1 MAAKKVKATE
11 TAVVETVVKAAENKA
26 TKTTKVATKPVEN
39 ETKSA
44 TSKVTFTLAAK
55 AIDNAET
62 VAVLGSFNNWDLN
75 KALYL
80 TKQKNGSFKGTLDLT
95 KGETYEYRYLVNNS
109 IWINDANA
117 TQFVP
122 TQFGVENC
130 LVVA

>member
-11 TAVVETVVKAAENKA
+11 TAVVETVVKAETKA
-26 TKTTKVATKPVEN
+26 TKSTKPAPKPTENVTKVAT
-39 ETKSA
+39 
-44 TSKVTFTLAAK
+44 SKVSFSLAEK
-55 AIDNAET
+55 AIENAET

-95 KGETYEYRYLVNNS
+95 KGEAYEYRFLVNNS
-109 IWINDANA
+109 IWVNDENA
-117 TQFVP
+117 TQFIP

-130 LVVA
+130 VVVA